1 MSRRVGR
8 RQLVEQLRDQLSTR
22 DLAVLGSSRRFR
34 LATGDQLRRLHFRHH
49 ATPETG
55 ARVARR
61 VLSRLAG
68 LGLLVR
74 LNRRIGGIRAGSAGR
89 VYALSPLGHRVLGT
103 EIRKRT
109 TEPSFTFIKHTLAIT
124 ELSTT
129 LIELDADNQID
140 LLELQ
145 PEPAAWRTHRAGLV
159 ETTLKPDLFA
169 KVADDEYELS
179 WFIEIDCGTESRPT
193 IQRKCHAYADYRR
206 TGTEQERHGV
216 FPLVLWIAPD
226 ERRLTQLKLA
236 IDGDRRID
244 PDLFVVTTSD
254 KAAEVIIDTDRQP

>member
-1 MSRRVGR
+1 MSRQRVGR
-8 RQLVEQLRDQLSTR
+8 RQLEQLRDQLSPR
-22 DLAVLGSSRRFR
+22 DLAVLESSRRFR
-34 LATGDQLRRLHFRHH
+34 LATGDQLRRLHFRDH

-61 VLSRLAG
+61 VLSRLTG
-68 LGLLVR
+68 HGLLVR
-74 LNRRIGGIRAGSAGR
+74 LDRRIGGIRAGSAGH
-89 VYALSPLGHRVLGT
+89 VYALSALGHRVVGT
-103 EIRKRT
+103 ETRKRT
-109 TEPSFTFIKHTLAIT
+109 TEPSFTFLKHTLAIT

-129 LIELDADNQID
+129 LIELDTANQID

-145 PEPAAWRTHRAGLV
+145 PEPAAWRTHRVGLV
-159 ETTLKPDLFA
+159 ENTLKPDLFA
-169 KVADDEYELS
+169 KVADDEYELN

-206 TGTEQERHGV
+206 TGTEQERHGI

-226 ERRLTQLKLA
+226 ERRRTQLAQA

-254 KAAEVIIDTDRQP
+254 KATEVITDTDRQP

>member
-8 RQLVEQLRDQLSTR
+8 RQLEQLGDQLSPR
-22 DLAVLGSSRRFR
+22 DLAVLGSTRRFR
-34 LATGDQLRRLHFRHH
+34 LVTGDQLRRLHFRDH

-68 LGLLVR
+68 HGLLVR
-74 LNRRIGGIRAGSAGR
+74 LERRIGGIRAGSAGHI
-89 VYALSPLGHRVLGT
+89 YALSSLGHRALGT

-109 TEPSFTFIKHTLAIT
+109 TEPSFTFVKHTLAIT

-129 LIELDADNQID
+129 LIELDAADQID

-159 ETTLKPDLFA
+159 ENILKPDLFVQ
-169 KVADDEYELS
+169 VADDEYELS

-206 TGTEQERHGV
+206 TGAEQERHGV

-226 ERRLTQLKLA
+226 ERRRAQLEQA
-236 IDGDRRID
+236 ITGDRRID
-244 PDLFVVTTSD
+244 PDLFVVTTSN
-254 KAAEVIIDTDRQP
+254 KATEVITDTGRQP

>member
-8 RQLVEQLRDQLSTR
+8 RQLEQLLDQLSPR
-22 DLAVLGSSRRFR
+22 DLAVLQSSRRFR
-34 LATGDQLRRLHFRHH
+34 LVTGDQLRRLHFRGH

-68 LGLLVR
+68 HGLLAR
-74 LNRRIGGIRAGSAGR
+74 LERRIGGIRAGSAGH

-109 TEPSFTFIKHTLAIT
+109 TEPSFTFVKHTLAIT

-159 ETTLKPDLFA
+159 ENTLKPDLFV

-193 IQRKCHAYADYRR
+193 IQRKCHAYTDYRR
-206 TGTEQERHGV
+206 TGTEQEDQGV

-226 ERRLTQLKLA
+226 ERRCTELGQA
-236 IDGDRRID
+236 IDSNRQID
-244 PDLFVVTTSD
+244 LDLFVVTTLN
-254 KAAEVIIDTDRQP
+254 KATEVITDTDRQP

>member
-1 MSRRVGR
+1 MSRQRVGR
-8 RQLVEQLRDQLSTR
+8 RQLHQLRDQLSPR
-22 DLAVLGSSRRFR
+22 DLSVLETVRRFR
-34 LATGDQLRRLHFRHH
+34 LATGDQLRRLHFRDH
-49 ATPETG
+49 ATPESG

-68 LGLLVR
+68 HGLLVR
-74 LNRRIGGIRAGSAGR
+74 LERRIGGIRAGSAGHI
-89 VYALSPLGHRVLGT
+89 YAVTPLGHRVLGT
-103 EIRKRT
+103 AIRKRT
-109 TEPSFTFIKHTLAIT
+109 TEPSFTFVKHTLAIT

-129 LIELDADNQID
+129 LIELDAANQVD

-159 ETTLKPDLFA
+159 ETILKPDLFT

-206 TGTEQERHGV
+206 TGTEQDRHGI

-226 ERRLTQLKLA
+226 ERRRTQLEQA
-236 IDGDRRID
+236 IAGDRRID
-244 PDLFVVTTSD
+244 PNLFVVTTSN
-254 KAAEVIIDTDRQP
+254 KASEVVTDTDHQS